1 MAIFIKNKVLMEP
14 IRAQLGNTKQLL
26 ISPDGQL
33 NLLPFAALVDE
44 KGEYLVENY
53 SITYLTT
60 GRDLIRLQYT
70 PPSQNPPLILANP
83 DYIQANPSQT
93 VASRGEAKRS
103 MDLAQLRVDSLP
115 GAAEEGQV
123 LATLLRDGVILT
135 GNGATE
141 NVVKQTPSPR
151 ILHLA
156 THGFFLPDIEQS
168 TPPTR
173 PVSSGQSLSALGIV
187 ENPLLRS
194 GLALAGFN
202 ERRLF
207 RRGIGGGWG
216 SERLICLAHL
226 TKDWGVFGCFPI
238 NLIRW
243 RGNQDY

>member
-1 MAIFIKNKVLMEP
+1 MEP